1 MKQWFYREGFVRK
14 IVQSSQIKEIALN
27 PLYYTE
33 DRLIHFT
40 VQGFKARWMTE
51 DESVGKNIFILIVEE

>member
-1 MKQWFYREGFVRK
+1 MKQWFYREDFVRK

-33 DRLIHFT
+33 DRLIHFV

-51 DESVGKNIFILIVEE
+51 DESDGKNIFILIVEE

>member
-33 DRLIHFT
+33 DRLIHFR

>member
-1 MKQWFYREGFVRK
+1 MKQWFHREGFVRK

-33 DRLIHFT
+33 DRLIHFI
-40 VQGFKARWMTE
+40 VQGFKVRWMTE

>member
-1 MKQWFYREGFVRK
+1 MRK

-33 DRLIHFT
+33 DRLTHFI